1 MDNHINSLIGGAMK
15 KLILILAV
23 VFLAT
28 PLYAAPFLVSDPNPA
43 SEEVTVFKLSFDGGA
58 AIDSVPVSNAVRHDL
73 AGITS
78 GSHTVTAQACNLWGC
93 SVVSSPFVFNKI
105 IPSAVGGMRI
115 VP

>member
-1 MDNHINSLIGGAMK
+1 MK
-15 KLILILAV
+15 KLLVIALIL
-23 VFLAT
+23 FAT

-58 AIDSVPVSNAVRHDL
+58 AIDTAPVSNAVRYDL

-78 GSHTVTAQACNLWGC
+78 GSHTVTGQACNLWGC
-93 SVVSSPFVFNKI
+93 SEVSAPFAFTKTL
-105 IPSAVGGMRI
+105 PSAVGGMRI

>member
-1 MDNHINSLIGGAMK
+1 M
-15 KLILILAV
+15 
-23 VFLAT
+23 
-28 PLYAAPFLVSDPNPA
+28 SDPNPA

-93 SVVSSPFVFNKI
+93 SVVSSPFCIQQDYPKCRWWDAYCALVTWWKK
-105 IPSAVGGMRI
+105 MRCR
-115 VP
+115 

>member
-1 MDNHINSLIGGAMK
+1 MK
-15 KLILILAV
+15 KLFILVLV
-23 VFLAT
+23 LFAT

-93 SVVSSPFVFNKI
+93 SVVSAPFAFTKT
-105 IPSAVGGMRI
+105 IPSVPGGMRI

>member
-1 MDNHINSLIGGAMK
+1 MRIRCLVAFVALS
-15 KLILILAV
+15 ILVGWQGIV
-23 VFLAT
+23 V
-28 PLYAAPFLVSDPNPA
+28 AAPFLVSDPNPA
-43 SEEVTVFKLSFDGGA
+43 SEEITVFKLSFDGGA

-93 SVVSSPFVFNKI
+93 SAASSPFVFNKI